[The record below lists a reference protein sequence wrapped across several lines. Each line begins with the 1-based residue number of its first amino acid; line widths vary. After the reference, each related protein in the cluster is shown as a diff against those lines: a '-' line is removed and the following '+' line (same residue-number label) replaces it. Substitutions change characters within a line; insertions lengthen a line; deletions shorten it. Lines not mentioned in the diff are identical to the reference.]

1 MTAGSRVEPA
11 TASRHDVRFLP
22 EFVDFVYALGFYLVC
37 AFLGLLPSTI
47 GRPLLLRYVTWAAAM
62 DEERAR

>member
-1 MTAGSRVEPA
+1 MTAGSRVEPS

-22 EFVDFVYALGFYLVC
+22 EFVDFVYAIGFYIACGL
-37 AFLGLLPSTI
+37 LGLLPSTI